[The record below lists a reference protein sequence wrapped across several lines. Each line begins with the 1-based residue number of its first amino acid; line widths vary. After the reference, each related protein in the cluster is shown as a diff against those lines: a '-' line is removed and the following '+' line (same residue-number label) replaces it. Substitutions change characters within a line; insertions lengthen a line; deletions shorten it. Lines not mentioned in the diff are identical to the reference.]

1 MADDNRASIVLDGDV
16 GPLRRKLREAGD
28 HLKQFGKEGEG
39 AVSGMTGPLENLQ
52 SKFVAIGAILA
63 GGAVFKE
70 AVAQAALMTEE
81 SMKLGRALDL
91 TAAEASVLREALEAG
106 NTSQDE
112 FMRAAQGLGNKL
124 RENEDDLQALGLV
137 TRNAAGELRPLN
149 ELTLD
154 AIGLLGDFRSS
165 TDRAVAAQTIFGRG
179 FELTSNLARMNKEA
193 VASVEEQMRSLGIV
207 VSEESVKAWEAFDDA
222 GDRATLTMKGFKTI
236 IGNALMPVLTKLGEW
251 FSDIGPAAVVVIRG
265 AIGGLIS
272 LFWGLKTSATIAF
285 QLINAAVVQLTE
297 PIRAVSVAFWKLIT
311 GDFQGAKAE
320 IANIPKVWSQTWN
333 TAFDTIVDSA
343 AEARE
348 KIFNLF
354 VNGPDAGK
362 EKTGARS
369 ASGVMG
375 KDGKAKAAKEAV
387 DPSFMQYYEAEL
399 ALRKNAFEQENTLR
413 QFSKEQELAYWR
425 EIQQNLEL
433 TSKDRVNIAKRT
445 AALELDIRRQS
456 AKEQRDLDGTLIDSR
471 RAAALAQIKLEEQ
484 HANFS
489 RENGDISKRQLLEIE
504 ENFARRRFE
513 IEYQALLERLE
524 LAKTDP
530 NASPA
535 MLMQIKEQ
543 MLEIERNY
551 QLRRGEIMQG
561 KQQEEGGLGGFFDGV
576 GDSFGQMANSLLTS
590 ATTLRQALGSIFQGI
605 YQSFVQNL
613 ITKPL
618 GEWIASQARML
629 AVKLGFVAQEKAI
642 ETAAA
647 ASTVAI
653 KGAETTAVVAA
664 NAAEAGSGA
673 AASQASI
680 PIVGPMLALAAMA
693 AVFAAVMALGSKK
706 SAARGYD
713 IPKGINPMT
722 QLHEEEMVLPSHLA
736 NVVRGMAGEGGAV
749 SPAPTSVQN
758 ITISAVDARSF
769 RDYLKSNSHA
779 LAPGLRQLARN
790 FTPVKGR

>member
-272 LFWGLKTSATIAF
+272 L
-285 QLINAAVVQLTE
+285 
-297 PIRAVSVAFWKLIT
+297 
-311 GDFQGAKAE
+311 
-320 IANIPKVWSQTWN
+320 
-333 TAFDTIVDSA
+333 
-343 AEARE
+343 
-348 KIFNLF
+348 
-354 VNGPDAGK
+354 
-362 EKTGARS
+362 
-369 ASGVMG
+369 
-375 KDGKAKAAKEAV
+375 
-387 DPSFMQYYEAEL
+387 
-399 ALRKNAFEQENTLR
+399 
-413 QFSKEQELAYWR
+413 
-425 EIQQNLEL
+425 
-433 TSKDRVNIAKRT
+433 
-445 AALELDIRRQS
+445 
-456 AKEQRDLDGTLIDSR
+456 
-471 RAAALAQIKLEEQ
+471 
-484 HANFS
+484 
-489 RENGDISKRQLLEIE
+489 
-504 ENFARRRFE
+504 
-513 IEYQALLERLE
+513 
-524 LAKTDP
+524 
-530 NASPA
+530 
-535 MLMQIKEQ
+535 
-543 MLEIERNY
+543 
-551 QLRRGEIMQG
+551 
-561 KQQEEGGLGGFFDGV
+561 
-576 GDSFGQMANSLLTS
+576 
-590 ATTLRQALGSIFQGI
+590 
-605 YQSFVQNL
+605 
-613 ITKPL
+613 
-618 GEWIASQARML
+618 
-629 AVKLGFVAQEKAI
+629 
-642 ETAAA
+642 
-647 ASTVAI
+647 
-653 KGAETTAVVAA
+653 
-664 NAAEAGSGA
+664 
-673 AASQASI
+673 
-680 PIVGPMLALAAMA
+680 
-693 AVFAAVMALGSKK
+693 
-706 SAARGYD
+706 
-713 IPKGINPMT
+713 
-722 QLHEEEMVLPSHLA
+722 
-736 NVVRGMAGEGGAV
+736 
-749 SPAPTSVQN
+749 
-758 ITISAVDARSF
+758 
-769 RDYLKSNSHA
+769 
-779 LAPGLRQLARN
+779 
-790 FTPVKGR
+790 